1 MNFIKA
7 FLFILIFG
15 VSCKLDTDKSKKQ
28 KFQKNLVLSYLL
40 TNQSLADHYSQVFYL
55 DPLFLGSKN
64 YNLFPKAN
72 PTHVNSTKKKLILI
86 HGWQPE
92 DRNINSVPSE
102 QDLKIRL
109 VETIWKDLFNSN
121 FLTQVISKGYDV
133 YFYTY
138 LTTAK
143 IDENGH
149 RLRINLNLLFQ
160 SQIKNVFVYAHSM
173 GGLVAKFAVDL
184 DQEPNYISKIYTV
197 GTPYHGSPWA
207 SSVFQAEKSIL
218 GELASYL
225 ANSEGGKQL
234 AWDNF
239 NNSLSDANNKFL
251 DSLNQNK
258 TRNYLF
264 YSYYGS
270 LNPTA
275 SNYSGIDLFLLPA
288 CSALGNNF
296 SPSDCIV
303 PVSSAAP
310 SDFGFSK
317 LTNLGNLNHTDI
329 NLRIASVQTQILS
342 DLD

>member
-1 MNFIKA
+1 MNFIRA
-7 FLFILIFG
+7 FLLILILG
-15 VSCKLDTDKSKKQ
+15 VSCKVDTDKSKKQ

-55 DPLFLGSKN
+55 DPLFLTSKN
-64 YNLFPKAN
+64 YNLFPIAN
-72 PTHVNSTKKKLILI
+72 STNVNSTKKKLILI

-92 DRNINSVPSE
+92 DKNINSIPSE

-109 VETIWKDLFNSN
+109 VEIIWKDLFNSS
-121 FLTQVISKGYDV
+121 FLAQVISKGYDV

-138 LTTAK
+138 LTTAR

-149 RLRINLNLLFQ
+149 RLRTKLNLLFQ
-160 SQIKNVFVYAHSM
+160 SQIKNVFIYAHSM
-173 GGLVAKFAVDL
+173 GGLVVKFAVDL
-184 DQEPNYISKIYTV
+184 EQEPSYISKIYTI

-207 SSVFQAEKSIL
+207 SSAFQAEKSIL
-218 GELASYL
+218 GELAYFL
-225 ANSEGGKQL
+225 TNSEGGKHL

-239 NNSLSDANNKFL
+239 NNSLPGANNKFL
-251 DSLNQNK
+251 DNLNQNK

-264 YSYYGS
+264 YVYYGS
-270 LNPTA
+270 LNTTA
-275 SNYSGIDLFLLPA
+275 FNYSGIDTFLLPA
-288 CSALGNNF
+288 CNALGNNF

-303 PVSSAAP
+303 PVSSAGP

-317 LTNLGNLNHTDI
+317 LTNLGNLNHIDI
-329 NLRIASVQTQILS
+329 NLRVTSVQSQILS